1 MHLNL
6 DQSPFFR
13 TLGLAW
19 RPDIDAFAFSPQIH
33 QTQDNFTKRIVLS
46 QNAQLFDP
54 LGWLSPITIRAKIFM
69 QELWA
74 LGFDWDEPLS
84 ASLSSR
90 WIEFLQDLQ
99 GISAITIPRWI
110 GLSSAS
116 LGIEIHGFAD
126 ASQSAWGAVI
136 YARTYINTHEVR
148 VSLVCAKTKVAPLK
162 NVTIP
167 RLELCA
173 ANLLVRLMCHVEKTL
188 NFENTPVYPWTDSTV
203 ALAWIKSHP
212 SWWKEFVRNR
222 VTEVQEFA
230 RARWYHILGSE
241 NPADLASRGASPE
254 QLQKLELWTFGP
266 SWLSK
271 PSVNW
276 PSSSPRPE

>member
-13 TLGLAW
+13 ALGLAW

-33 QTQDNFTKRIVLS
+33 QTQDNFTKRKVLS
-46 QNAQLFDP
+46 QAAQLFDP
-54 LGWLSPITIRAKIFM
+54 LGWLSPITIRAKIFV

-84 ASLSSR
+84 GSLSSR

-110 GLSSAS
+110 GSSSAS

-126 ASQSAWGAVI
+126 ASQSALGAVI

-162 NVTIP
+162 KVTIP

-173 ANLLVRLMCHVEKTL
+173 ANLLVRLMRHMEKTPD
-188 NFENTPVYPWTDSTV
+188 FENTPVYLWTDFTV

-212 SWWKEFVRNR
+212 LRCKEFVRNR
-222 VTEVQEFA
+222 VTEIQEFA
-230 RARWYHILGSE
+230 RARWYHISGPE
-241 NPADLASRGASPE
+241 NPADLASCGASPE
-254 QLQKLELWTFGP
+254 QLQKSELWTFGP
-266 SWLSK
+266 S
-271 PSVNW
+271 
-276 PSSSPRPE
+276 